1 MCIPLPNGTGEVQ
14 NAARGS
20 HTNGNFGSHFGQF
33 SDRYKMDWSDGKI
46 GRRRDI
52 AESERAEA
60 RDCSRDCREP
70 DFLKKMMPWVL
81 TDTFVR
87 REGRIFGW
95 SASR

>member
-1 MCIPLPNGTGEVQ
+1 MQLGAHIQTAILEVILGSSQTGTRWTG
-14 NAARGS
+14 
-20 HTNGNFGSHFGQF
+20 
-33 SDRYKMDWSDGKI
+33 GKI